1 MKDSL
6 VSRRE
11 DLEYDL
17 DGEVGTVPYGIY
29 PRDRPLSLLE
39 RVHPGPQVQL
49 KSLYDLEV
57 PP

>member
-1 MKDSL
+1 M
-6 VSRRE
+6 SRRE